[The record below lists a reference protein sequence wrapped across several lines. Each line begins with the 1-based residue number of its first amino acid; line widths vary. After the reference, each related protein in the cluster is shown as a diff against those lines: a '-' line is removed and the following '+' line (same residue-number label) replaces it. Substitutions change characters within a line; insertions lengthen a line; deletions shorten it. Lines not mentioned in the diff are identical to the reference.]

1 MTAPE
6 AHGETDQA
14 IADVEEQL
22 GLLFGRAR
30 AVWKDSAAQIHP
42 ELQPVGYKLLSTI
55 VRLGET
61 NAYALTQ
68 LLETDKSVV
77 SRQVRVLEDLG
88 FVTSRADENDGRARV
103 LTPTADAI
111 EKVRAVRS
119 GQQERLRQVLRSQ
132 PVHDLR
138 AFVDMLQLI
147 GES

>member
-6 AHGETDQA
+6 AHSDSDQA

-22 GLLFGRAR
+22 GMLFGRAR

-61 NAYALTQ
+61 NAFALTQ

-88 FVTSRADENDGRARV
+88 FVSSRADEKDGRARV
-103 LTPTADAI
+103 LTPTPNAVS
-111 EKVRAVRS
+111 KVRAIR
-119 GQQERLRQVLRSQ
+119 GAQQERLRELLRSQ
-132 PVHDLR
+132 PVDDLH
-138 AFVDMLQLI
+138 AFVNMLQLI
-147 GES
+147 SGS

>member
-6 AHGETDQA
+6 APSDSDQA

-30 AVWKDSAAQIHP
+30 ALWKDSAAQIHP

-61 NAYALTQ
+61 NALALTQ
-68 LLETDKSVV
+68 LLETDKSVI

-88 FVTSRADENDGRARV
+88 FLTSRADEKDGRARV
-103 LTPTADAI
+103 LTPTAEAI
-111 EKVRAVRS
+111 DKVRAVRT
-119 GQQERLRQVLRSQ
+119 GQQERLREVLRSQ
-132 PVHDLR
+132 PVDDLR
-138 AFVDMLQLI
+138 AFVSMLQLI

>member
-6 AHGETDQA
+6 APSDSDQA

-30 AVWKDSAAQIHP
+30 AMWKDSAAKIHP
-42 ELQPVGYKLLSTI
+42 DLQPVGYKLLSTI

-61 NAYALTQ
+61 NALALTQ
-68 LLETDKSVV
+68 LLETDKSVI

-88 FVTSRADENDGRARV
+88 FLTSRADEKDGRARV
-103 LTPTADAI
+103 LTPTAEAI
-111 EKVRAVRS
+111 DKVRAVRS
-119 GQQERLRQVLRSQ
+119 GQQERLREVLRSQ
-132 PVHDLR
+132 PVDDLR
-138 AFVDMLQLI
+138 AFVSMLQLI

>member
-6 AHGETDQA
+6 AHSDSDRA

-61 NAYALTQ
+61 NAFALTQ
-68 LLETDKSVV
+68 LLDTDKSVI
-77 SRQVRVLEDLG
+77 SRQVRILEDLG
-88 FVTSRADENDGRARV
+88 FVTSRADEKDGRARV
-103 LTPTADAI
+103 LAPTAEAV
-111 EKVRAVRS
+111 ERVRAVRS
-119 GQQERLRQVLRSQ
+119 GQQERLREILRSQ
-132 PVHDLR
+132 PVDDLR

-147 GES
+147 GGN